1 MLGAVLFRLVVAL
14 TIAAVAGGLAVWQH
28 PAFLA
33 FLVLEAGFSIAEGYF
48 TGRSGREITGRSGS
62 SNIRRSE
69 RLGISTSAE
78 QMPFVMSGKQ
88 YLLLRMA
95 YHIVLVAYFAR
106 ARSIGSSVT
115 TPVAMA
121 GVTFM
126 VAAIA
131 LRAWSMLTLGERFR
145 GFEVRAEAQ
154 GLETHGPYAVVR
166 HPGYLALLLFDVGMP
181 LLLNSVWLMPLL
193 IIPLLAML
201 RRVSAEEQLLRG
213 AYPAEYPAYAGR
225 TRKFVPL
232 VY

>member
-48 TGRSGREITGRSGS
+48 TGRSGREITGRSG
-62 SNIRRSE
+62 RS
-69 RLGISTSAE
+69 GSSTSAE

-106 ARSIGSSVT
+106 RRSIGSSVT